1 MSLEKPPAI
10 LQPLISAED
19 LSVRIGELGK
29 EISEY
34 YQDKDLIVMGVLK
47 GSFIFMA
54 DLVRSIS
61 VNHACE
67 FVRVS
72 SYHKKQS
79 TGAVTLDFEMTQS
92 IEGKHVLLVEDIV
105 DTGQT
110 LLFLKKHLLS
120 KNPSSLKVC
129 TLLYKQEV
137 NPQIQTELHW
147 VGFEIPKL
155 FVVGYGMDY
164 EGLYR
169 HLPFV
174 GTL

>member
-10 LQPLISAED
+10 LQPLISAEELNQRITD
-19 LSVRIGELGK
+19 LSK
-29 EISEY
+29 DISDY
-34 YQDKDLIVMGVLK
+34 YQNKNLIVMGALK

-54 DLVRSIS
+54 DLVRKIS
-61 VNHACE
+61 VNHTCE

-79 TGAVTLDFEMTQS
+79 SGMVHLDFEMTQS
-92 IEGKHVLLVEDIV
+92 ITGKDVLLIEDIV

-110 LLFLKKHLLS
+110 LMFLKKYLLE
-120 KNPSSLKVC
+120 KTPGSLKVC

-137 NPQIQTELHW
+137 NPEIQKELDW
-147 VGFEIPKL
+147 VGFEIPNL

>member
-19 LSVRIGELGK
+19 LALRVSELGK

-34 YQDKDLIVMGVLK
+34 YQDKDLILMGVLK

-54 DLVRSIS
+54 DLSRSIR

-67 FVRVS
+67 FIRVS

-79 TGAVTLDFEMTQS
+79 SGTVTLDFEMTQS

-110 LLFLKKHLLS
+110 LLFLKKHLMG
-120 KNPSSLKVC
+120 KNPASLRIC
-129 TLLYKQEV
+129 TLLYKQEM
-137 NPQIQTELHW
+137 NPHIQRELHW

-169 HLPFV
+169 HLPFI